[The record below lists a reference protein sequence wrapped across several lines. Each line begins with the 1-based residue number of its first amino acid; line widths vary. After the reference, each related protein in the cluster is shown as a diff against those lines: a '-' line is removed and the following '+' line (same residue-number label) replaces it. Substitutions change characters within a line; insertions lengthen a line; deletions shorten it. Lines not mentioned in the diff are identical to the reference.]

1 MSVPSIVIEQVETE
15 AKHERETKIKL
26 WRPAAFLQDS
36 PTDPPTPYAVIILN
50 QPIEN
55 HHLFMQICKNASL
68 IIAADG
74 GLNRLRHLSLQ
85 HDINLIPHAV
95 CGDMDSVQPEVL
107 QHYSQL
113 GTKIYKDPDQ
123 YCTDL
128 TKCLRHLS
136 SPEWK
141 QYTFRHWDRYQTL
154 ASPDA
159 EDAIS
164 RQSGVSL
171 DATLDVLVL
180 GSLGGR
186 ADQAFSLLHHLYAVD
201 EDPQI
206 QCGDVYLLT
215 PESVVF
221 LLRKGRNRI
230 QTPVAPSL
238 LGENVGIIPVAK
250 AAVISTRGLEWD
262 VREWETEFGK
272 QLSTSNH
279 VRSGEV
285 EVTTSERVLFTVD
298 LWSRDERDVVA
309 R

>member
-1 MSVPSIVIEQVETE
+1 MSIPLGAGEVESRTTHDE
-15 AKHERETKIKL
+15 NPKTKV
-26 WRPAAFLQDS
+26 WRPAAFLHAN
-36 PTDPPTPYAVIILN
+36 PPNPPPPYAIIILN

-55 HHLFMQICKNASL
+55 RHLFVQICKNASL
-68 IIAADG
+68 VIAADG

-85 HDINLIPHAV
+85 HDIGVIPHAV
-95 CGDMDSVQPEVL
+95 CGDMDSVHPDVL
-107 QHYSQL
+107 DHYSNL
-113 GTKIYKDPDQ
+113 GTKVYKDPDQ
-123 YCTDL
+123 YSTDL

-154 ASPDA
+154 ARQDK
-159 EDAIS
+159 EDEVS

-171 DATLDVLVL
+171 DETLDVLVV

-186 ADQAFSLLHHLYAVD
+186 ADQAFSLIHHLYAVD

-215 PESVVF
+215 PESVIFV
-221 LLRKGRNRI
+221 LQKGRNRI
-230 QTPVAPSL
+230 HTPMALSQ

-250 AAVISTRGLEWD
+250 PAVISTRGLEWD
-262 VREWETEFGK
+262 VQEWRTEFGK
-272 QLSTSNH
+272 QVSTSNH
-279 VRSGEV
+279 IRSEDV
-285 EVTTSERVLFTVD
+285 EVTTTERVLFTVD
-298 LWSRDERDVVA
+298 IGSRDEADTVA